1 MQYYEELLPT
11 KNTEDSKKDISSLIE
26 SEIADIKNPSKQ
38 LFTVHETGIQSL
50 TYLEMAQ
57 RDGSFQGCYFD
68 SAVVL

>member
-11 KNTEDSKKDISSLIE
+11 TKADDSKKDISSLIE

-57 RDGSFQGCYFD
+57 RDGASYRALFAC
-68 SAVVL
+68 A